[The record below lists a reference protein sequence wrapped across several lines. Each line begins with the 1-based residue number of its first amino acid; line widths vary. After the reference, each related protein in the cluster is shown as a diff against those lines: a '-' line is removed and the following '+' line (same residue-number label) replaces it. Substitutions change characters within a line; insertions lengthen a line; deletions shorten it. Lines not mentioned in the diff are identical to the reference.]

1 MQWFET
7 ECEQENRDRQ
17 GELYYVNQIV
27 FLVAK
32 TGTPETKIP
41 SARSL
46 EFRGHWSSEVIGHRP
61 PRNCDSRQ
69 GEGRGLCETGLRG
82 WGGRGV
88 CIEGLVLSC

>member
-17 GELYYVNQIV
+17 GELYYVNQLV

-46 EFRGHWSSEVIGHRP
+46 EFRGHWTSP
-61 PRNCDSRQ
+61 PRGIVIVDK
-69 GEGRGLCETGLRG
+69 ERG
-82 WGGRGV
+82 GV
-88 CIEGLVLSC
+88 CVKLG